1 MIRLATLFT
10 AMACSG
16 IVCAADRSASF
27 GVGIDYSTGRYGS
40 DMNTQILSAPVS
52 ARLKRGNWRFRASLP
67 WLRVSG
73 DPNVLPTL
81 GLVDNLNPLGRGR
94 AGSLIGAPG
103 SAEPAQR
110 GTASGVGDLTL
121 GATYSVP
128 TGRKLGIDVGVSAKL
143 AIADEDKGLG
153 TGRNDYGANVDVYRE
168 FKGTT
173 VFGGIGHTRLG
184 KSTNIDADSVN
195 SGNLGASHRVGSG
208 SIGAMYQHRTA
219 ATNSLDARRDVVG
232 FFNFPTTSERKVQL
246 YASHGLSDSS
256 PDWGVGF
263 AISSG
268 D

>member
-1 MIRLATLFT
+1 MVRLATLFT

-16 IVCAADRSASF
+16 IVCAGDRPVGF
-27 GVGIDYSTGRYGS
+27 GVGIDYSAGNYGS
-40 DMNTQILSAPVS
+40 DINTQILSVPVS

-94 AGSLIGAPG
+94 VGSIIGAPG
-103 SAEPAQR
+103 AVEPAQR

-128 TGRKLGIDVGVSAKL
+128 TRRKLGVDVSVNAKIAL
-143 AIADEDKGLG
+143 ADEDKGLG
-153 TGRNDYGANVDVYRE
+153 TGRNDYGANVDLYRE

-173 VFGGIGHTRLG
+173 IFGGVGHTRLG
-184 KSTNIDADSVN
+184 KSANIDADSVN
-195 SGNLGASHRVGSG
+195 SGSFGASRRVGTG
-208 SIGAMYQHRTA
+208 SIGAMYQHRTP
-219 ATNSLDARRDVVG
+219 TTRTLDARRDVVG
-232 FFNFPTTSERKVQL
+232 FFNLPTTSERKVQL

-256 PDWGVGF
+256 PDWGVGI

-268 D
+268 E